1 MINTSD
7 PPGGSH
13 AFSQHPSRARELD
26 RLRQQVLAAWP
37 MEELWLKRRGL
48 TDGMH
53 VLDVG
58 CGPGF
63 VSEKLARLNPTG
75 VTIGL
80 EPDPELARLA
90 GKRFD
95 ADPGLSLHQG
105 SLAHNHLPESYFDF
119 AYARFV
125 AQHLAS
131 PQDEMRHVFRLL
143 KPGGQ
148 VVLVDADDGLI
159 LVHPEPPELLEVMR
173 LSETIQAESGGD
185 RWIGRK
191 LPALLTQA
199 GFADVGFDVLPFT
212 SHQLGRPALFDL
224 AWSFRLRR
232 IEQASGA
239 DNTLLVERV
248 RDFFTNQNW
257 YGVACVIAAYGVKEC
272 VR

>member
-1 MINTSD
+1 MSDNSD

-13 AFSQHPSRARELD
+13 AFSKNPSRARELD
-26 RLRQQVLAAWP
+26 RLRHQVMAAWP
-37 MEELWLKRRGL
+37 MEEFWLKGRGL

-90 GKRFD
+90 GERFD
-95 ADPGLSLHQG
+95 TNQGLSLHQG

-148 VVLVDADDGLI
+148 VVLVDADDGLT

-173 LSETIQAESGGD
+173 LSEAIQAESGGD

-199 GFADVGFDVLPFT
+199 GFTGVGFDVLPFT
-212 SHQLGRPALFDL
+212 SHKLGRRALFDL
-224 AWSFRLRR
+224 AWSFRLNRV
-232 IEQASGA
+232 EQANGA
-239 DNTLLVERV
+239 DNKILVEKLRN
-248 RDFFTNQNW
+248 FFTSHDW
-257 YGVACVIAAYGVKEC
+257 YGVACVVAAYGVRE
-272 VR
+272 

>member
-1 MINTSD
+1 MSDTSD
-7 PPGGSH
+7 SRGGSH
-13 AFSQHPSRARELD
+13 AFSQQPSRAHELD
-26 RLRQQVLAAWP
+26 RLRLQVLAAWP
-37 MEELWLKRRGL
+37 KEELWLKGRGL

-53 VLDVG
+53 ILDVG

-63 VSEKLARLNPTG
+63 VSEKLARLNPSG

-90 GKRFD
+90 GRRFD
-95 ADPGLSLHQG
+95 ANPGLSLHQG
-105 SLAHNHLPESYFDF
+105 SLAHNDLPESYFDF

-131 PQDEMRHVFRLL
+131 PQEEMRHVFRLL
-143 KPGGQ
+143 KPGAQ
-148 VVLVDADDGLI
+148 VVLADADDGLT

-173 LSETIQAESGGD
+173 LSETNQAESGGD

-199 GFADVGFDVLPFT
+199 GFTDVGFDVLPFT
-212 SHQLGRPALFDL
+212 SHQLGRRAFFDL

-232 IEQASGA
+232 IEQAAGA
-239 DNTLLVERV
+239 DNKLLVDKV
-248 RDFFTNQNW
+248 RDFFTSQDW
-257 YGVACVIAAYGVKEC
+257 YGVACVIAAYGVKA
-272 VR
+272 

>member
-1 MINTSD
+1 MHNISD

-13 AFSQHPSRARELD
+13 AFSQNPNRECELD
-26 RLRQQVLAAWP
+26 RLRCQALVAWP
-37 MEELWLKRRGL
+37 MEALWLKGRGL
-48 TDGMH
+48 TDGKH

-63 VSEKLARLNPTG
+63 VSEKLAQLNPTG

-95 ADPGLSLHQG
+95 AIPGLSLHQG

-131 PQDEMRHVFRLL
+131 PQDEMRRVFRLL

-148 VVLVDADDGLI
+148 IVLTDADDGLT
-159 LVHPEPPELLEVMR
+159 LVYPEPPELLEVMR
-173 LSETIQAESGGD
+173 LSEKIQAESGGD
-185 RWIGRK
+185 RYVGRK
-191 LPALLTQA
+191 LPALLSQA
-199 GFADVGFDVLPFT
+199 GFADVGFDVLPLT
-212 SHQLGRPALFDL
+212 SHQLGRHALFDL
-224 AWSFRLRR
+224 AWSFRLHR
-232 IEQASGA
+232 IEQATGA
-239 DNTLLVERV
+239 DNRLLVEKV
-248 RDFFTNQNW
+248 RNFFASQDW
-257 YGVACVIAAYGVKEC
+257 SGVACVIAAYGVRK
-272 VR
+272 

>member
-1 MINTSD
+1 MSNTSD

-26 RLRQQVLAAWP
+26 RLRRQVLAAWP
-37 MEELWLKRRGL
+37 MEEFWLKGRGL

-63 VSEKLARLNPTG
+63 VSEKLALLNPTG

-95 ADPGLSLHQG
+95 ANPGLSLHQG

-131 PQDEMRHVFRLL
+131 PQDEMRRVFRLL

-148 VVLVDADDGLI
+148 VVLADADDGLS

-199 GFADVGFDVLPFT
+199 GFTNVGFDVLPFT
-212 SHQLGRPALFDL
+212 SHQLGRRALFDL

-232 IEQASGA
+232 IEQATGA
-239 DNTLLVERV
+239 DNTLLVEKV
-248 RDFFTNQNW
+248 RDFFTSQDW
-257 YGVACVIAAYGVKEC
+257 YGVACVIAAYGVKE
-272 VR
+272 